1 MRRFASQVTA
11 TNSQAEILF
20 SHHRKKHQVPSHVVN
35 QNSSWSMQVF
45 RTRRRMNQEEKEKKK
60 VALYIDAENRINH
73 MTQPKKGF
81 SEKFVSGIK
90 STSHYFNYVWYV
102 LVLRNVC
109 TKYFSLFSWKD
120 PKGKKLFS
128 TTQIL
133 AFPGQCWLA
142 GCFLCSYISLSVP
155 ACVPSD
161 SMWGFCGV
169 FFFLFEKEPSFSC

>member
-1 MRRFASQVTA
+1 MA

-20 SHHRKKHQVPSHVVN
+20 SHHRKKYQVPSHVVN
-35 QNSSWSMQVF
+35 QNSLWSMQVLEHGEGW
-45 RTRRRMNQEEKEKKK
+45 TRKKK
-60 VALYIDAENRINH
+60 KNVVLYIDAENRINH

-102 LVLRNVC
+102 LILRNVY

-128 TTQIL
+128 ITQIL
-133 AFPGQCWLA
+133 AFPGQCWLP
-142 GCFLCSYISLSVP
+142 GCFLCSCISLSVP

-161 SMWGFCGV
+161 SVRGFCGV
-169 FFFLFEKEPSFSC
+169 LLKRNLPFPVKGGEI

>member
-1 MRRFASQVTA
+1 
-11 TNSQAEILF
+11 
-20 SHHRKKHQVPSHVVN
+20 
-35 QNSSWSMQVF
+35 
-45 RTRRRMNQEEKEKKK
+45 
-60 VALYIDAENRINH
+60 

-102 LVLRNVC
+102 LVLRNVY

-128 TTQIL
+128 ITQIL

-142 GCFLCSYISLSVP
+142 GCFLCSYISQSVP

-161 SMWGFCGV
+161 SMWGFCGG
-169 FFFLFEKEPSFSC
+169 FFLKEELSFSCSRW

>member
-1 MRRFASQVTA
+1 M
-11 TNSQAEILF
+11 
-20 SHHRKKHQVPSHVVN
+20 KHAG
-35 QNSSWSMQVF
+35 F
-45 RTRRRMNQEEKEKKK
+45 RTRGRMNQEEKKK

-102 LVLRNVC
+102 LVLRNVY

-128 TTQIL
+128 ITQIL

-142 GCFLCSYISLSVP
+142 WLFPVLLYFPVCACFCAL
-155 ACVPSD
+155 
-161 SMWGFCGV
+161 
-169 FFFLFEKEPSFSC
+169 

>member
-1 MRRFASQVTA
+1 
-11 TNSQAEILF
+11 
-20 SHHRKKHQVPSHVVN
+20 
-35 QNSSWSMQVF
+35 
-45 RTRRRMNQEEKEKKK
+45 
-60 VALYIDAENRINH
+60 

-102 LVLRNVC
+102 LVLRNVY

-128 TTQIL
+128 TAQIL

-161 SMWGFCGV
+161 SMWGFCGGFGGFLVLFV
-169 FFFLFEKEPSFSC
+169 FFFLFSSKIFFAISIFSSSQYSQAHGAILGAVLFRARSWTQ